1 MIRFLTDAR
10 HPRGETP
17 IVFVIRLLL
26 TAYFLNAGLLLAVAP
41 WTVWWERNLFA
52 SLMPDLSVWMA
63 HPVVRAG
70 VSAIGVMT
78 VFTGLADLRALRR
91 VRTRRPGPAPATSPP
106 DS

>member
-1 MIRFLTDAR
+1 LIRFPTDAR
-10 HPRGETP
+10 LARGGTP
-17 IVFVIRLLL
+17 IGFVLRLLL

-52 SLMPDLSVWMA
+52 SLLPDLSAWMA
-63 HPVVRAG
+63 PLAVRAG

-78 VFTGLADLRALRR
+78 VGTGLAELWSLRR
-91 VRTRRPGPAPATSPP
+91 VRTDRTSPSPAAAPP